1 MGNPDIKRRDS
12 KHRIL
17 RNGESIRTDGKYQFK
32 YRVNGKIKFIY
43 SWKLEATDKLPS
55 GKKPGPVSTSRNQKS
70 SIPRAETAG
79 TLPGKSHAW
88 HYASWKSKS

>member
-17 RNGESIRTDGKYQFK
+17 RNGESIRADGKYQFK

-55 GKKPGPVSTSRNQKS
+55 GKKPCVALRELEKQILKDLGLGIDPTAKTIDRKS
-70 SIPRAETAG
+70 VV
-79 TLPGKSHAW
+79 
-88 HYASWKSKS
+88 